1 MARCDGDSDAFLPR
15 CPTGT
20 SRTRHMVTQ
29 EDTDVCHVLTI
40 NLLSKAV
47 LGEV

>member
-1 MARCDGDSDAFLPR
+1 M
-15 CPTGT
+15 GT